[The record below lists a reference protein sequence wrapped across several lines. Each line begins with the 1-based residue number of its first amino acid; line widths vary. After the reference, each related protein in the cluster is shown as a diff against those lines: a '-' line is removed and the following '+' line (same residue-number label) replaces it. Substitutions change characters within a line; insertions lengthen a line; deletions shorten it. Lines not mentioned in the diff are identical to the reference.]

1 VPGGKPR
8 CYHKSMRQKFAR
20 FAWFVL
26 AVQIVVILWGAFV
39 RASKSGAGCGEHW
52 PLCQGELL
60 PRAPEL
66 PTIIEF
72 THRITSGLALVVVA
86 VLVVRAFRLFPA
98 GHIVRKTA
106 AWSGVFMIG
115 ECLIGAALVLLGH
128 TALNPSLSRG
138 ITLSIHLI
146 NTLLL
151 LAALTLTAWWAR
163 RDPAQ
168 PAASVT
174 PSVRRSLALAG
185 AGLIVAGVVGAIA
198 ALGDTLYTA
207 TTLAQG
213 VQQDFAAEAHPF
225 VRIRIL
231 HPILA
236 VIAGFYLVVAAV
248 RIMSAKEAGQR
259 VWYLGIALIALVV
272 TQFGIG
278 TLNIILLVPIPMQI
292 VHLLFADALWI
303 TYVLF
308 SAEVVRP
315 LAAAERTEFRLAEA
329 AGQA

>member
-1 VPGGKPR
+1 
-8 CYHKSMRQKFAR
+8 MRQKFAR

-138 ITLSIHLI
+138 VTLSIHLI

-213 VQQDFAAEAHPF
+213 VQQHFAAEAHPF

-308 SAEVVRP
+308 AAEVVRP
-315 LAAAERTEFRLAEA
+315 LAAAERTKFRLAEA